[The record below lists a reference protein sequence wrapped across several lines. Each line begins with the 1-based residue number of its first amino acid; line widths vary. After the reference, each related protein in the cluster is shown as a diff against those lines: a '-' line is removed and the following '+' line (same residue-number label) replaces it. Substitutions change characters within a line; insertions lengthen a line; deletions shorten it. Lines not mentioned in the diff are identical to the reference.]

1 MVLDLHGDWILFLWT
16 RSMVKLLK
24 SLVLMICP
32 FFLLEP
38 IPSVPR
44 LLKLRPK
51 ARVRALGSNGLI

>member
-32 FFLLEP
+32 FFSSGADP
-38 IPSVPR
+38 
-44 LLKLRPK
+44 
-51 ARVRALGSNGLI
+51 